1 MEINTD
7 YLRGLVDTT
16 LEFYEL
22 TNGRIPKDKDLQI
35 RYEIFT
41 GSHYVVGCKV
51 TFTYKVTVSSKWDV
65 DSELDLIDWLKVYEK
80 DTVSG
85 VVSDISDILSDI
97 HLKSI
102 NYL

>member
-51 TFTYKVTVSSKWDV
+51 TFTYKVTVSSKWDI
-65 DSELDLIDWLKVYEK
+65 DSELEENWIKIYEK
-80 DTVSG
+80 DTISG
-85 VVSDISDILSDI
+85 VVSDITDILSDI

>member
-35 RYEIFT
+35 SYEIFN
-41 GSHYVVGCKV
+41 GNYNSIGCKV
-51 TFTYKVTVSSKWDV
+51 TFTYKVTVSSKWYF
-65 DSELDLIDWLKVYEK
+65 DSELEENWIKIYQK
-80 DTVSG
+80 DTISG
-85 VVSDISDILSDI
+85 VVSDISDILSNI